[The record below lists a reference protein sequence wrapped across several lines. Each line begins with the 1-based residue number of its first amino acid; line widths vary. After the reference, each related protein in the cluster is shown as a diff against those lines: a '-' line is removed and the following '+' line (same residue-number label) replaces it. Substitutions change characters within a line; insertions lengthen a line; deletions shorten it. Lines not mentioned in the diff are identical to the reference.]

1 MQPHGVSYQNPQ
13 EHFREFGELLAVF
26 GEEWDCSIAAG
37 QSRLK
42 FGRKRLQFNSSACGM
57 PGLIAMQNAPESLN
71 GKFQRDVTGQGPHTH
86 DSYFDTVI
94 TNVVSSDQFRT
105 QFPTDAASMRVTGMP
120 ALRSIP
126 EKIKIFHESGNKRQF
141 WHGHRMCGFISALRF
156 RH

>member
-26 GEEWDCSIAAG
+26 AEEWDCSIAAG
-37 QSRLK
+37 QFRLK
-42 FGRKRLQFNSSACGM
+42 FGPKRLPFNSSACGM

-86 DSYFDTVI
+86 NSYFDIVI

-120 ALRSIP
+120 ASECMRD
-126 EKIKIFHESGNKRQF
+126 KMKIFHQSGDKAAILA
-141 WHGHRMCGFISALRF
+141 WVPKVW
-156 RH
+156 